1 MKNSKADKTEK
12 AVHLTFCESQAGWIE
27 TKIYIGTAYQTVKHQ
42 RQKKILRWI
51 KKGTLLSQ

>member
-42 RQKKILRWI
+42 RQRKK
-51 KKGTLLSQ
+51 SQDE